1 MRRAAQAM
9 LERGGDEAL
18 ESRDIERAMTDM
30 LGAGGRLG
38 ARMLGAESA
47 IGFAGVA

>member
-18 ESRDIERAMTDM
+18 EPVDIDQALADM
-30 LGAGGRLG
+30 LGAAVALRRACWGRRRPSGSL
-38 ARMLGAESA
+38 M
-47 IGFAGVA
+47 